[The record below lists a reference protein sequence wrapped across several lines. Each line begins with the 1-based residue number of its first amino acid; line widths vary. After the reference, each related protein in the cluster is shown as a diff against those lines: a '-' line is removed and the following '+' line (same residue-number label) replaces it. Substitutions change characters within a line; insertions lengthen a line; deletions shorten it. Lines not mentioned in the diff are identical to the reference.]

1 MFDVLE
7 FRKEFPILSKRVNDK
22 PLVYFDNGASSQ
34 KPIKVIEAVKKCY
47 ESEYSNVHR
56 GLHYLSNLAT
66 EKYEAVRDKVVTFL
80 GASCQ
85 EEIIFTSGSTEA
97 LNLISYAWANHNLK
111 SGDEIILSTLEHHAN
126 IVPWHFLRS
135 RRGIKLIWVD
145 PDKNGQI
152 SFDMINSKIS
162 PRTKM
167 VCITHMSNVF
177 GSILDVKG
185 ICKKLKERG
194 IVTVLDGSQAIV
206 HLEVDVGAIGCD
218 FYTFTGHKLFGP
230 TGTGILYVNKQRINE
245 MVPFNGGG
253 EMIRSV
259 TKDDVIYNKS
269 PFLFEA
275 GTPGI
280 AEIIGLG
287 AAIDFVQNLDRKSV
301 LEYEKSISDYT
312 RTELEKLD
320 WLVRHCFHKDNLAI
334 FSFSMEGSAHA
345 HDMATILDANG
356 VAVRSGHHCAQ
367 PLMDFI
373 GVSATCR
380 ASLAL
385 YNTEDEINTL
395 IGSLMKC
402 KKLFD

>member
-66 EKYEAVRDKVVTFL
+66 EKYEAVRDKVVAFL

-135 RRGIKLIWVD
+135 RKGIKLIWVD

-152 SFDMINSKIS
+152 SFDMIDSKIS

-194 IVTVLDGSQAIV
+194 IVTVLDGSQAVV

-301 LEYEKSISDYT
+301 LEYEMSISDYT

-373 GVSATCR
+373 GVPATCR

-385 YNTEDEINTL
+385 YNTEHEINAL

>member
-7 FRKEFPILSKRVNDK
+7 FRKEFPILSKKVNDK
-22 PLVYFDNGASSQ
+22 PLVYLDNGASSQ
-34 KPIKVIEAVKKCY
+34 KPIDVIEAVKKCY

-66 EKYEAVRDKVVTFL
+66 EKYEAVREKAVAFL
-80 GASCQ
+80 GASFQ

-97 LNLISYAWANHNLK
+97 LNLVSYGWANQNLE

-135 RRGIKLIWVD
+135 RKGIKLIWID
-145 PDKNGQI
+145 PDENGQI
-152 SFDMINSKIS
+152 SLDMIEKRITSK
-162 PRTKM
+162 TKM

-177 GSILDVKG
+177 GSILDVKK
-185 ICKKLKERG
+185 ICQELKKRK

-206 HLEVDVGAIGCD
+206 HLEINVEDIGCD

-230 TGTGILYVNKQRINE
+230 TGTGVLYINKKRIDE

-259 TKDDVIYNKS
+259 SKEDVIYNKS

-287 AAIDFVQNLDRKSV
+287 AAIDFVRNLDRKTV
-301 LEYEKSISDYT
+301 LEYEISISDYT

-320 WLVRHCFHKDNLAI
+320 WLVRHCFHKNNLAI
-334 FSFSMEGSAHA
+334 FSFSMNGNAHA

-373 GVSATCR
+373 GVPATCR

-385 YNTEDEINTL
+385 YNTEQEIEIL
-395 IGSLMKC
+395 IGSLKNC
-402 KKLFD
+402 KKLFG